1 MEHADRGSDVMIF
14 DRGAVSRPWFYVAM
28 AGLCLGVA
36 LIGFAGTFFAPLAQ
50 GRFDAPAVIF
60 VHGGLFFAWLILF
73 VGQPSLIR
81 VQAYSVHKIFGA
93 AGAVM
98 ALAMA
103 ASGVG
108 VGLFAAE
115 RDFAA
120 GGGETAISSL
130 LGVCTAMVMFVLLV
144 GAGVAFRE
152 RPETHKRLMLL
163 ATLAVLWPAWFRFRH
178 YFPMV
183 PRPEFWFAVV
193 AADSLI
199 VACMIRDRLTLG
211 RVHPVFLWVGS
222 AIIADHLIEV
232 LLFDNPAWRTAARAL
247 FDGLT

>member
-1 MEHADRGSDVMIF
+1 MIF
-14 DRGAVSRPWFYVAM
+14 DRREASRPWFYVAM
-28 AGLCLGVA
+28 AGLCLAVA
-36 LIGFAGTFFAPLAQ
+36 LIGFAGTFFAPVAQ
-50 GRFDAPAVIF
+50 GRFQAPTVIF
-60 VHGGLFFAWLILF
+60 VHGGLFFAWVILF
-73 VGQPSLIR
+73 VVQPSLIR
-81 VQAYSVHKIFGA
+81 AQAYGVHKMLGA

-103 ASGVG
+103 ASGIG
-108 VGLFAAE
+108 VGLYAAE

-130 LGVCTAMVMFVLLV
+130 LGICTAMAMFVLLV
-144 GAGVAFRE
+144 GAGVALRG

-178 YFPMV
+178 YFPAV
-183 PRPEFWFAVV
+183 PHPEFWFAVV

-199 VACMIRDRLTLG
+199 VACMIRDRLVTG

-222 AIIADHLIEV
+222 AIIADHLLEV
-232 LLFDNPAWRTAARAL
+232 MLFDNPAWRVAARAL
-247 FDGLT
+247 FDALT